1 MATGKC
7 QPPCGAYAM
16 ILGGWGWWGT
26 FRPKRPPTVSLRG
39 FSYYP
44 DVTDRTLGLQ
54 EFKEPH

>member
-1 MATGKC
+1 
-7 QPPCGAYAM
+7 M